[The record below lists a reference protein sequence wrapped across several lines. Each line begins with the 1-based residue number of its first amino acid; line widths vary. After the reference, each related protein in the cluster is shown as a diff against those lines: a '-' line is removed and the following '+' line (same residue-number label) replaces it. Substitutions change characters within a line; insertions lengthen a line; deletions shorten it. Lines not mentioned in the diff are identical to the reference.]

1 MNDEFRCFRLQ
12 YAVIDQLSMLGRYL
26 LTSKDKLLQRQAVYH
41 LFSSFFSRLSLP
53 LALLSKRT
61 TLPAVYFICCATS
74 LLLSINTIYN
84 LTALHSTNDNLVS
97 KFKCVSLYVYNVFTA
112 DNATK
117 VTCTSDSDCTQAQ
130 TCIGSICINPCTK
143 NCGKAAICQAKEHNA
158 KCSCPTGYE
167 GNALIECF
175 PAITTTITP
184 QTNPSITELPLQTV
198 TPTSKPYNQT
208 STTRERG
215 INLDTV
221 KSTTPVAAY
230 ESKENKT
237 QLEKPVTQI
246 TSTVSTTPETLG
258 PTTTQRIVK
267 ETPTVRET
275 ETTKNISF
283 ESTTPEYFTATS
295 GTSTEAGETT
305 TAGKVETTKS
315 EMTERVSS
323 TTEMGIKSSVSP
335 HHTEVTSVRTE
346 STPTVA
352 GTEITKNISFES
364 TTPGY
369 FTTISV
375 TGTETG
381 KTTSVGGVEITK
393 PEITETV
400 SITTEMGIKSSVSLQ
415 YTEETR
421 TESTTGKEFEKKFT
435 TPSYSEFTRTTFELS
450 SVETEHTTL
459 ETPKTTGAFTIS
471 TKEMVTSQYATQ
483 KEATTERAPSTTS
496 KSVSSE
502 KYETTEYFTPSEV
515 PHTTRETV
523 AVPQTT
529 ISNIE
534 TTESEST
541 ESLGPI
547 TTSRFPEELTST
559 VESKTSGFEIS
570 STEGIE
576 QTFTT
581 ETFSPTS
588 RSSTLSSVSPEKSE
602 TTKYLTSSKL
612 PHTEVYTT
620 LTEGKMTTGY
630 TRKEGSTTENVPSGI
645 STASSI
651 SSQKTETTEYLI
663 PSKLPYTEGYTIF
676 TEGKATTGYTREG
689 ETTIENIPSG
699 TSTETSITSEKS
711 ETTEYFTSSK
721 LPHTVKEMS
730 TTRLS
735 TTESYTKKIETEST
749 ETLGS
754 TTPLSTFSEKPETS
768 VSELSSTEATEPTLT
783 VGQLSTQFF
792 SSSSEKI
799 ETTESF
805 TRTKLPYITKEMSV
819 SPPVTKGSTEKIET
833 ESTGTSGSMS
843 TTSRVPAEITTLE
856 YNRETPITETKTPKS
871 EISST
876 KETLTTT
883 FTTVSPTFLTTS
895 NANESELTSVDRGP
909 KITEYTTT
917 SKYTK
922 ETENITQGNTLPT
935 IPYTPSGETLASTP
949 HIGQISS
956 EMPEKI
962 STTTYLTETVP
973 FEKTTET
980 STLFETR
987 IPSGTGETKT
997 VATTS
1002 YPATKLTTSGYE
1014 EQTTFIS
1021 STVKEK
1027 GVVTTTPGESSIST
1041 TQQPDIFTSPNIL
1054 STGGYETTKIIT
1066 ISTTPHVKEV
1076 KSTTSE
1082 DAKTEE
1088 TTMAMISTGAGANK
1102 TTPESSFT
1110 FTTTKPLISTG
1121 GPSESTE
1128 KIYTTIGTYTEST
1141 SKYPQH
1147 TETPMSFMTLGSSV
1161 TTQAVDNITTT
1172 GTTSSQM
1179 VEMTTAHSHTSETY
1193 VSETETAK
1201 TLSTLKEPTSTT
1213 VTEIPFTTEPVIKE
1227 GTTLPPATV
1236 TVFGKNESV
1245 SLTNLTTESNYCT
1258 YPSNCSY
1265 NTTCVKNACVDPCL
1279 HYDPCVANVNCEVIA
1294 HEPQCLCPLNQTI
1307 KEKIGCKIV
1316 PGKQNQY
1323 YRLCDCKS
1331 FLGSTRISQTHD
1343 ITTS

>member
-143 NCGKAAICQAKEHNA
+143 NCGKAAICQAKEHKA

-246 TSTVSTTPETLG
+246 TGTVSTTPETLS
-258 PTTTQRIVK
+258 PSTTQQIVK
-267 ETPTVRET
+267 ETPTARET

-305 TAGKVETTKS
+305 TAGKVESTKS
-315 EMTERVSS
+315 EMTETVSS
-323 TTEMGIKSSVSP
+323 TTEMGIKTSVSP
-335 HHTEVTSVRTE
+335 HHTEKTSAKTE
-346 STPTVA
+346 STPTV
-352 GTEITKNISFES
+352 GETEITKNISFES

-369 FTTISV
+369 FTTTAV
-375 TGTETG
+375 TGTEPG
-381 KTTSVGGVEITK
+381 KTTSVGGVGTTK
-393 PEITETV
+393 PEVSETV
-400 SITTEMGIKSSVSLQ
+400 SITTEMGIKSSVSSQ

-483 KEATTERAPSTTS
+483 KEATTTS

-529 ISNIE
+529 VSNIE

-547 TTSRFPEELTST
+547 PTSRFPEELTST
-559 VESKTSGFEIS
+559 GESKTSVSEIS

-576 QTFTT
+576 GTFTT
-581 ETFSPTS
+581 ETFSPS

-602 TTKYLTSSKL
+602 TTEYLTSSKL

-645 STASSI
+645 STV

-663 PSKLPYTEGYTIF
+663 PSKVPYTEGYTTF

-689 ETTIENIPSG
+689 VTTIENIPSG
-699 TSTETSITSEKS
+699 TSTDTYITSEKS

-730 TTRLS
+730 TT

-768 VSELSSTEATEPTLT
+768 VSELSSTEGTEPTLT
-783 VGQLSTQFF
+783 VEQLPTQFF
-792 SSSSEKI
+792 ISSSEKI

-805 TRTKLPYITKEMSV
+805 TGTKLPYTTKEMSA
-819 SPPVTKGSTEKIET
+819 SPPVTTDSTEKIET
-833 ESTGTSGSMS
+833 ESTATSS
-843 TTSRVPAEITTLE
+843 TVSSTSRVPAEITTLE
-856 YNRETPITETKTPKS
+856 YNSETPITETKTPKS

-895 NANESELTSVDRGP
+895 TANESELTSADRGP

-922 ETENITQGNTLPT
+922 ETENITQGNTLLT
-935 IPYTPSGETLASTP
+935 IPYTPSGETQASTP

-956 EMPEKI
+956 KMPEKI

-987 IPSGTGETKT
+987 IPSGTGETKSF
-997 VATTS
+997 ATTS

-1066 ISTTPHVKEV
+1066 ISTPHVKEV
-1076 KSTTSE
+1076 KSSE
-1082 DAKTEE
+1082 GAKTEE

-1102 TTPESSFT
+1102 TTPEASFT
-1110 FTTTKPLISTG
+1110 FTTIKPLTSTSG
-1121 GPSESTE
+1121 TTSELPESTE
-1128 KIYTTIGTYTEST
+1128 KIYTTIGTYTESS
-1141 SKYPQH
+1141 SKYPEH
-1147 TETPMSFMTLGSSV
+1147 TETPMSFMTVGSSV
-1161 TTQAVDNITTT
+1161 TTQTVDNITST

-1179 VEMTTAHSHTSETY
+1179 AEMTTPHSHTSETY